1 LKNPAEFSANSA
13 DNSVNSAEFRIS
25 KNFMF
30 LLHINYIS
38 AEFFQFSTKFSEFSK
53 MRRNRWEAIF
63 HCPLNSVTLPKNDF
77 KQQSQMQKMVVTDYC
92 ALRIYS
98 PTSEASGE
106 GILQSMKQSVEKW
119 LPILER
125 QMGSCRIRLPTI
137 DCLPAYAECTPL
149 LKIAIVDEVRQL
161 LCK

>member
-1 LKNPAEFSANSA
+1 
-13 DNSVNSAEFRIS
+13 
-25 KNFMF
+25 
-30 LLHINYIS
+30 
-38 AEFFQFSTKFSEFSK
+38 
-53 MRRNRWEAIF
+53 
-63 HCPLNSVTLPKNDF
+63 
-77 KQQSQMQKMVVTDYC
+77 MQKMVVTDYC
-92 ALRIYS
+92 ALRICS

-119 LPILER
+119 LPILEK